1 MTCRLDSLRDKE
13 VINVKDGGRIGFVS
27 DAEVDTQEAKLT
39 AVVVYGRLR
48 LFGLLGRE
56 ADFVIPWKDIVLIGE
71 DTVLVQ
77 YEAPPRPNGRAPWA
91 GCWKKSAFK
100 GGISPGFYPFPAKNC
115 LLLPGACA
123 IIFQQNTRRASDWC
137 LGKPQVCPEAA
148 ARRR

>member
-77 YEAPPRPNGRAPWA
+77 GRAPWA